1 MSTGKRRVFT
11 RDVKLS
17 AIQRV
22 LAGESG
28 AAVCRELKIRRSH
41 LSLWCAQYRR
51 HGPEGLRLARRPL
64 KVHGEVELDPLA
76 KARRVKDLGL
86 ARKYIAELEGKIGQQ
101 QVELDFFRRALRNIG
116 EARRP
121 SDGPGV
127 PASTPP
133 SRR

>member
-11 RDVKLS
+11 REVKLS

-28 AAVCRELKIRRSH
+28 AAVCRELKIGRSH

-64 KVHGEVELDPLA
+64 KVHGVVELDPLA
-76 KARRVKDLGL
+76 KAMRAKDLGV
-86 ARKYIAELEGKIGQQ
+86 ARKYIAELEGKVGQQ
-101 QVELDFFRRALRNIG
+101 QVELDFFRRALRNVG
-116 EARRP
+116 EARQP